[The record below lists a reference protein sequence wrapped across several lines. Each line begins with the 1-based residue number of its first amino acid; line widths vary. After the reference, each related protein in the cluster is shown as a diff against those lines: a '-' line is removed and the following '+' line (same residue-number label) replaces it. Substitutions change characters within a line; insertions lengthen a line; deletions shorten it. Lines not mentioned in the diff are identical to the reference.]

1 MSVLSLTHLP
11 LFIFLMIY
19 FMKFWMTYTDNSV
32 KKIIDDLYDIEESV
46 EEIEKKLEF
55 VNTMKG
61 RFYD

>member
-1 MSVLSLTHLP
+1 MLGLL
-11 LFIFLMIY
+11 LIFIFFMIF
-19 FMKFWMTYTDNSV
+19 FMKFWVTYTDNST
-32 KKIIDDLYDIEESV
+32 KKIIDDLYDIEKSV

>member
-1 MSVLSLTHLP
+1 MSVLLLTHLP

-19 FMKFWMTYTDNSV
+19 FMEFWVTYTDNSV
-32 KKIIDDLYDIEESV
+32 KKIIDDLYDIEKSV
-46 EEIEKKLEF
+46 EEIEKKMEF

>member
-1 MSVLSLTHLP
+1 MSVLLLTHLP

-19 FMKFWMTYTDNSV
+19 FMKFWVTYTDNSV
-32 KKIIDDLYDIEESV
+32 KKIIDDLYDIEKSV
-46 EEIEKKLEF
+46 EEIEKKMEF